1 LVETING
8 YPLVTIIQ
16 LIVAHG
22 KKIVVNMIPQMFYNY
37 NMNGIVTKNE
47 IDQKTI
53 IELPSNFRQY
63 YLANNVF
70 IVNVGTIRLNLPPV
84 ADFLKKCLLYLIP
97 TL

>member
-1 LVETING
+1 
-8 YPLVTIIQ
+8 
-16 LIVAHG
+16 VAHG

-70 IVNVGTIRLNLPPV
+70 IVNGKQLQCALHSQF
-84 ADFLKKCLLYLIP
+84 FLQLIYKFVMSN